1 MAWKNKPR
9 TSNGW
14 ESVLN
19 SVAMKNEIHLTD
31 NLRVAALKKLAT
43 PARLKEEL
51 PLGDA
56 LTQKVV
62 ADREAVRNIIHL
74 RDDRLLVIIGPC
86 SIHDPAAA
94 LDYARRLTKLAEQVK
109 DRYFIVMRVYFEKP
123 RTTIGWKGFINDPH
137 LDNSCDM
144 EHGLHTARKLML
156 DIARLGLPI
165 ATEFLDPIVPQY
177 TADLVSWSAIGAR
190 TTESQTHREMSSG
203 LSMPVGFKNATDGNI
218 QVAINAIESAS
229 TPHSF
234 LGIDQDGQTAVVK
247 TTGNPNTHLVL
258 RGGDKQPNFELP
270 EVTYAACKLE
280 AAGLD
285 PSIMVDCSHANASK
299 VARNQVK
306 VWNNILKQREKSG
319 CPITGAMVESFIEE
333 GNQEITPDLE
343 YGLSITD
350 PCLDWETTE
359 QILGS

>member
-1 MAWKNKPR
+1 MNIE
-9 TSNGW
+9 T
-14 ESVLN
+14 
-19 SVAMKNEIHLTD
+19 HLTD
-31 NLRVAALKKLAT
+31 NLRVRELKKLET
-43 PARLKEEL
+43 PTRLKETL
-51 PLGDA
+51 PLGDK
-56 LTQKVV
+56 LTQKVLT
-62 ADREAVRNIIHL
+62 DRQTVRNIIHL
-74 RDDRLLVIIGPC
+74 KDPRLLVIIGPC
-86 SIHDPAAA
+86 SIHDSTAA
-94 LDYARRLTKLAEQVK
+94 LDYARRLAQLAEAVK
-109 DRYFIVMRVYFEKP
+109 EKYFLVMRVYFEKP

-144 EHGLHTARKLML
+144 EHGLHAARSLML

-218 QVAINAIESAS
+218 QIAINAIESAS
-229 TPHSF
+229 HPHSF
-234 LGIDQDGQTAVVK
+234 LGIDQEGHTAVVK

-285 PSIMVDCSHANASK
+285 PSIMVDCSHANATKIAS
-299 VARNQVK
+299 NQVN
-306 VWNNILKQREKSG
+306 VWNDILKQRESSS
-319 CPITGAMVESFIEE
+319 CPITGAMIESFIEE
-333 GNQEITPDLE
+333 GNQKITADLQ

-350 PCLDWETTE
+350 ACIDWATTE
-359 QILGS
+359 RMLA

>member
-1 MAWKNKPR
+1 MTHEFHA
-9 TSNGW
+9 T
-14 ESVLN
+14 E
-19 SVAMKNEIHLTD
+19 D
-31 NLRVAALKKLAT
+31 LRVKELKKLVT
-43 PARLKEEL
+43 PVDLKNEL
-51 PLGDA
+51 PLGET
-56 LTQKVV
+56 LTEKVL
-62 ADREAVRNIIHL
+62 ADRKAVRDIIHL
-74 RDDRLLVIIGPC
+74 EDPRLLVVIGPC

-94 LDYARRLTKLAEQVK
+94 LDYATRLAKVSAQVNE
-109 DRYFIVMRVYFEKP
+109 RYFIVMRVYFEKP
-123 RTTIGWKGFINDPH
+123 RTTIGWKGFINDPK

-144 EHGLHTARKLML
+144 EHGLHAARKLLL

-218 QVAINAIESAS
+218 EIAINAIESAS
-229 TPHSF
+229 NPHSF
-234 LGIDQDGQTAVVK
+234 LGIDEDGHTAVVK

-258 RGGDKQPNFELP
+258 RGGNGTNFQYP

-280 AAGLD
+280 EAGLEK
-285 PSIMVDCSHANASK
+285 SLMVDCSHANANK
-299 VARNQVK
+299 VARNQLK
-306 VWNNILKQREKSG
+306 VWESILAQRAKGS

-333 GNQEITPDLE
+333 GNQKISGSLE

-350 PCLDWETTE
+350 PCIDWATTE
-359 QILGS
+359 KMLLG